1 MKSNIIKG
9 PRYYLWEAKDTP
21 IRILKDS
28 AVIEMDSLYMIC
40 LIAKLL
46 VSQYDGYNVH
56 LNLYIEDRFEAET
69 VEVCR
74 NKKGDKEYF
83 PAAQK

>member
-1 MKSNIIKG
+1 MINNKSNK
-9 PRYYLWEAKDTP
+9 PRYYIWEDKENQ

-46 VSQYDGYNVH
+46 VNQYDGYNVN
-56 LNLYIEDRFEAET
+56 LNLYIEDRKEVET

-74 NKKGDKEYF
+74 NRKGDKVYF
-83 PAAQK
+83 PNK